1 MSWQLAPVNNSSGIE
16 LIETDSFKLYCF
28 HTLTGLKF
36 IAVADTKQTNVDSF
50 LRKAFELYSDYAL
63 KNPFYLLD
71 QPFRSDI
78 FDANLQIYVDS
89 IDK

>member
-1 MSWQLAPVNNSSGIE
+1 
-16 LIETDSFKLYCF
+16 
-28 HTLTGLKF
+28 LKF
-36 IAVADTKQTNVDSF
+36 IAVADTKQANVDSF